1 MFPAGVPVGSSDN
14 PGHSSTHLILW
25 RRFTR
30 VQDEG
35 HRPDAAGGPTGG
47 RVRCHCSLPAVV
59 VPEEGPN
66 FILFPCQ
73 DGNTI
78 AEIWHLQILGQFTP
92 NIKHLMEQKGYLSFG
107 TTAENGCN

>member
-1 MFPAGVPVGSSDN
+1 MFPAGVSAGSSDN

-59 VPEEGPN
+59 VPEEGLK
-66 FILFPCQ
+66 FIRC
-73 DGNTI
+73 DR
-78 AEIWHLQILGQFTP
+78 HLSKPQCRSFF
-92 NIKHLMEQKGYLSFG
+92 LSV
-107 TTAENGCN
+107 GCS